1 MKFKV
6 LSSNT
11 GLHSYVSPSPT
22 PPVPGLALRS
32 GAGKGGEIVGV
43 SPVKGGEIEKMPPVK
58 GGEIEKMPP
67 VKGGEH
73 TPTPLSRGDLPSPLA
88 GEGLPRRVEKLTQ
101 RGKGE
106 GYHIFSN
113 AKWYK
118 FEVHCFKL
126 SLFILCSV
134 LFAFF
139 LVANS
144 YAAHPLIT
152 DDTGTQGT
160 GKFELEV
167 NVEYSND
174 NGGSTI
180 QFAATL
186 SSGIREN
193 IDLVIGT
200 PYQFL
205 RTRDDDGGWATEDG
219 ISDILLELKWR
230 FYEKDGLGFALK
242 PGIILPTGD
251 EDKGLGDGKPAYSL
265 FFVTT
270 KEIDPL
276 ILHFN
281 LGYIKNRR
289 ELRDIWHYS
298 LAGEYKVTKPLTIV
312 ANIGGETNPDRE
324 SNVHPVFLV
333 GGIVYSLTE
342 NLDIDFGIKIGLNK
356 AEADY
361 TLLAGI
367 ILRW

>member
-6 LSSNT
+6 SSSNT
-11 GLHSYVSPSPT
+11 MLHLYVSPSPT

-43 SPVKGGEIEKMPPVK
+43 YPVEGE
-58 GGEIEKMPP
+58 
-67 VKGGEH
+67 EH
-73 TPTPLSRGDLPSPLA
+73 TPAPLSRGDFQSRFK
-88 GEGLPRRVEKLTQ
+88 GLRFHGL
-101 RGKGE
+101 
-106 GYHIFSN
+106 
-113 AKWYK
+113 
-118 FEVHCFKL
+118 L
-126 SLFILCSV
+126 SALCAL
-134 LFAFF
+134 LFALF
-139 LVANS
+139 LVTDA

-174 NGGSTI
+174 NGDSTN

-193 IDLVIGT
+193 IDLVIGA

-205 RTRDDDGGWATEDG
+205 RTRDDAGGWATENG

-251 EDKGLGDGKPAYSL
+251 EDMGLGDGKPAYSL
-265 FFVTT
+265 FFVTA
-270 KEIDPL
+270 KEINPL

-298 LAGEYKVTKPLTIV
+298 LAGEYEVTKPLTIV

-324 SNVHPVFLV
+324 SNVHPLFLL
-333 GGIVYSLTE
+333 GGLIYSIAE
-342 NLDIDFGIKIGLNK
+342 NFDVDGGVKFGLNK

-367 ILRW
+367 ILRF

>member
-1 MKFKV
+1 MKFKG

-11 GLHSYVSPSPT
+11 RLHSYVSPYPNPPT
-22 PPVPGLALRS
+22 PGLALRS
-32 GAGKGGEIVGV
+32 GAGKIVGV
-43 SPVKGGEIEKMPPVK
+43 SPVEGE
-58 GGEIEKMPP
+58 
-67 VKGGEH
+67 EH
-73 TPTPLSRGDLPSPLA
+73 TPAPLSRGDFQSRFK
-88 GEGLPRRVEKLTQ
+88 GLRFHGL
-101 RGKGE
+101 
-106 GYHIFSN
+106 
-113 AKWYK
+113 
-118 FEVHCFKL
+118 L
-126 SLFILCSV
+126 SALCAM
-134 LFAFF
+134 LFALF
-139 LVANS
+139 LVTDAS
-144 YAAHPLIT
+144 AAHPLIT

-174 NGGSTI
+174 NGDSTT
-180 QFAATL
+180 QFAASL

-193 IDLVIGT
+193 IDLVIGA
-200 PYQFL
+200 PYQSL
-205 RTRDDDGGWATEDG
+205 RTRNDAGGWTTEDG
-219 ISDILLELKWR
+219 ISDILVELKWR

-242 PGIILPTGD
+242 PGIILPTGY

-270 KEIDPL
+270 REIDPL

-298 LAGEYKVTKPLTIV
+298 LAGEYEVTKPLTIV

-324 SNVHPVFLV
+324 SNVNPLFLL
-333 GGIVYSLTE
+333 GGLIYSIAE
-342 NLDIDFGIKIGLNK
+342 NFDVDFGIKTGLNK

-367 ILRW
+367 ILRF